1 MLADHDFIKCKK
13 TLINLTIIATFKVLV
28 KLLYSMD
35 LNLDENLKLKS
46 IYHYIMSL
54 LFVFLCILIIALTS
68 GLHTSNRYKPMESMD
83 HGVHGVHGM
92 HGDHGICGIQ

>member
-54 LFVFLCILIIALTS
+54 LFVFLCKLNGEIKNKVI
-68 GLHTSNRYKPMESMD
+68 K
-83 HGVHGVHGM
+83 
-92 HGDHGICGIQ
+92 